1 MDVLSPPFLF
11 LFITEAMSAFMNSQ
25 VANLHGLSIPN
36 SRKSLLDSEFE
47 DDTMVY
53 LQGNEAIFERAQ
65 IAIDLFCKASRANIN
80 WNKSKGIWISLE
92 AELVWKPNAEFR
104 WIVKGEATR
113 YMGTWISVDIDQGIQ
128 LQHIS
133 KICDKIRNWS
143 GMKLSLVGRII
154 VDNHVNFSTLWHA
167 V

>member
-65 IAIDLFCKASRANIN
+65 IAIDLFCKASEASIN
-80 WNKSKGIWISLE
+80 WNKSKGFWLSLE
-92 AELVWKPNAEFR
+92 AEPIWKPNAEFI
-104 WIVKGEATR
+104 WVAKEKATK
-113 YMGTWISVDIDQGIQ
+113 YLGTWISVDIDKGIQ
-128 LQHIS
+128 LKQIHS
-133 KICDKIRNWS
+133 KICDKIHNYL
-143 GMKLSLVGRII
+143 GMNLSFAGKII
-154 VDNHVNFSTLWHA
+154 VANHVLLSTL
-167 V
+167 